1 MDDKELLFMAAK
13 ALGGIDPYLTYCKE
27 WNCMAYKLSGSGGWS
42 HEHYWD
48 PLNDSGHCFEMAYKS
63 GVDICFFDRYDTI
76 EEFRRAI
83 VEAVAKIGER
93 MSHA

>member
-1 MDDKELLFMAAK
+1 MTDSELLSFAAK
-13 ALGGIDPYLTYCKE
+13 AIGITDGDT
-27 WNCMAYKLSGSGGWS
+27 WNPLRNSG
-42 HEHYWD
+42 E
-48 PLNDSGHCFEMAYKS
+48 CFEMAYKS

-93 MSHA
+93 MINA